1 MDEGSADPVI
11 GNCYEDDFLP
21 PFQSDIDLDSILN
34 DFDPAVFDQANSLSS
49 IKYEI
54 DSGHGSS
61 PQSSPSSNTSTF
73 STSSPQPNLT
83 YNEFACQTSSDLVEY
98 KETTVPT
105 QIVIKTTSEV
115 ETRNCEKRRI
125 SVREKKP
132 TPKKKARIEKCDSPQ
147 IVKIE
152 KAPENESSVQNEE
165 DFNIDGEMSQ
175 AEINAVLE
183 QNCWDANEKNIKKA
197 KRKIKN
203 KKSAQESRRRK
214 KEHMTDL
221 EEKAKHY
228 ESRSSRLERELE
240 KERSQNKSLLSQVR
254 ELRNVVNQQ
263 FQGKNAKSATTQTS
277 AAVMVVLLCMT
288 IFKGTWSS
296 SDNNKNGKAKDNII
310 SITDE
315 FDYST
320 PSFKSRLLKCFS
332 EDDLEFCM
340 IGDDA
345 VPTIDFDSD
354 SDISENELDPENDLD
369 FLTDKMDNINLTPK
383 DEKQWEYTPGALVK
397 VVAQMF
403 DNERENITE
412 QHPPEG
418 VRMVS

>member
-183 QNCWDANEKNIKKA
+183 QNLGCQREKH
-197 KRKIKN
+197 
-203 KKSAQESRRRK
+203 QES
-214 KEHMTDL
+214 E
-221 EEKAKHY
+221 A
-228 ESRSSRLERELE
+228 
-240 KERSQNKSLLSQVR
+240 
-254 ELRNVVNQQ
+254 
-263 FQGKNAKSATTQTS
+263 
-277 AAVMVVLLCMT
+277 
-288 IFKGTWSS
+288 
-296 SDNNKNGKAKDNII
+296 
-310 SITDE
+310 
-315 FDYST
+315 
-320 PSFKSRLLKCFS
+320 
-332 EDDLEFCM
+332 
-340 IGDDA
+340 
-345 VPTIDFDSD
+345 
-354 SDISENELDPENDLD
+354 
-369 FLTDKMDNINLTPK
+369 
-383 DEKQWEYTPGALVK
+383 
-397 VVAQMF
+397 
-403 DNERENITE
+403 
-412 QHPPEG
+412 
-418 VRMVS
+418 

>member
-21 PFQSDIDLDSILN
+21 PLQSDIDLDSFLN
-34 DFDPAVFDQANSLSS
+34 DFDPAVFDQENALSS

-73 STSSPQPNLT
+73 STSSPAPNLS
-83 YNEFACQTSSDLVEY
+83 YNEFACQTESAP
-98 KETTVPT
+98 VPT
-105 QIVIKTTSEV
+105 QIVIKTASEV
-115 ETRNCEKRRI
+115 ETKNCEKRRM
-125 SVREKKP
+125 SFREKKA
-132 TPKKKARIEKCDSPQ
+132 TPKKKARLENIKCDSPELAK

-152 KAPENESSVQNEE
+152 KAPENETE
-165 DFNIDGEMSQ
+165 NIDGEMSQ

-183 QNCWDANEKNIKKA
+183 QNSWEASEKNIKKA

-221 EEKAKHY
+221 EEKAKHF

-240 KERSQNKSLLSQVR
+240 KERNQNKSLMSQVR
-254 ELRNVVNQQ
+254 ELRNVVSQQ
-263 FQGKNAKSATTQTS
+263 FQNKNAKSASTQTS

-288 IFKGTWSS
+288 IFKGTWSG
-296 SDNNKNGKAKDNII
+296 SDNNKNNSKAKDNII

-332 EDDLEFCM
+332 EDDLDFCM
-340 IGDDA
+340 IGGEA
-345 VPTIDFDSD
+345 VPTIDFESD
-354 SDISENELDPENDLD
+354 SENSESEFDNELD
-369 FLTDKMDNINLTPK
+369 FLSDKMENINLTPK
-383 DEKQWEYTPGALVK
+383 NEEQQSWSYTPGALVK
-397 VVAQMF
+397 VVAKMF
-403 DNERENITE
+403 DNEQENST
-412 QHPPEG
+412 QQQPPEG
-418 VRMVS
+418 LTMVS

>member
-1 MDEGSADPVI
+1 MEEGSADPVI
-11 GNCYEDDFLP
+11 GNCFEEDFLS
-21 PFQSDIDLDSILN
+21 PFHSDIDLDSILN
-34 DFDPAVFDQANSLSS
+34 DFDPAVFDQASTLSS

-61 PQSSPSSNTSTF
+61 PQSSPSSATSII
-73 STSSPQPNLT
+73 STNSPQPSYEL
-83 YNEFACQTSSDLVEY
+83 ACQTSDLVEY
-98 KETTVPT
+98 KAPPT
-105 QIVIKTTSEV
+105 QIVIKTASEV
-115 ETRNCEKRRI
+115 ETRSCEKRRI
-125 SVREKKP
+125 SIREKKP

-152 KAPENESSVQNEE
+152 KAPENESTIQEE

-183 QNCWDANEKNIKKA
+183 QNCWEANEKNIKKA

-228 ESRSSRLERELE
+228 ESKSSRLERELE

-296 SDNNKNGKAKDNII
+296 SDNSKNGKTKDNII

-320 PSFKSRLLKCFS
+320 PSFKSRVLKCFS
-332 EDDLEFCM
+332 EDDLDFCM

-345 VPTIDFDSD
+345 LPTIDFDSD
-354 SDISENELDPENDLD
+354 SDASDNELDPEKDLD
-369 FLTDKMDNINLTPK
+369 FLSDKMENLNLTPK
-383 DEKQWEYTPGALVK
+383 NEKQWEYTPGALVK